1 MEYKNAL
8 NSIILPFLA
17 RWLQFMTNLNCGSCH
32 VSFVCC
38 QINIKIPAAPK
49 PSSLVQSWLSKIK
62 TLQRLSHGSKRTIM
76 ALDGLE
82 CHQSVWTENPES
94 SGQTRPPPL
103 PMQLIQTHWSGFV
116 SDPAATLNTP
126 WYCFLTVPH
135 QSLSHCVCVC
145 LCKCC
150 ELIVTCA
157 KEAGRCVFIN

>member
-1 MEYKNAL
+1 MITIYDESEL
-8 NSIILPFLA
+8 WFL
-17 RWLQFMTNLNCGSCH
+17 L

-94 SGQTRPPPL
+94 SGQTRPPPPHAAHSNPL
-103 PMQLIQTHWSGFV
+103 KWFCFRPSCHFKYPMVLFS
-116 SDPAATLNTP
+116 
-126 WYCFLTVPH
+126 YCAPSVTFPL
-135 QSLSHCVCVC
+135 C
-145 LCKCC
+145 LC
-150 ELIVTCA
+150 
-157 KEAGRCVFIN
+157 VFM